1 MELAKEVQQVPLQEE
16 QFIPD
21 FAKDSISSSKI
32 CLRSTLEKLF
42 SNMAVN

>member
-21 FAKDSISSSKI
+21 FAKLDINS
-32 CLRSTLEKLF
+32 EG
-42 SNMAVN
+42 N